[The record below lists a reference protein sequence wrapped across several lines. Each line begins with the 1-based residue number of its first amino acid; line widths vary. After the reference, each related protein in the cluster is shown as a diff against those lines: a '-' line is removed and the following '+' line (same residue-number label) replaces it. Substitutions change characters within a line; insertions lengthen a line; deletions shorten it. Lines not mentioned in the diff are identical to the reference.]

1 MIQKNYANNTI
12 MSGTDITRDPLL
24 NLGRLSANQF
34 GDHDVLYWD
43 HMAHLSA
50 SIQTLNRCL
59 PVVVPCRSPIPLM
72 NTPPAAVVTCIALV
86 KTGRLRCF
94 YSGTRHQ
101 ILVGIRDEENE
112 LMSLEVCAYRTTFDD
127 ARSMTMWEEEDKRVT
142 DPQDRSMRVFVPNDI
157 SGFAEIIRLSDII
170 AVARQQR
177 STRLNTLMMATKQK
191 DTSLSR
197 FFQHELCE
205 PHLLKVIKTMM

>member
-1 MIQKNYANNTI
+1 
-12 MSGTDITRDPLL
+12 MSGTGITRDPLL
-24 NLGRLSANQF
+24 NLGRLSANRF
-34 GDHDVLYWD
+34 DNEDVLYWD

-59 PVVVPCRSPIPLM
+59 PVVVPLQSPIPLM
-72 NTPPAAVVTCIALV
+72 NTPTTAVVTCIALV
-86 KTGRLRCF
+86 KTGRARYLWG
-94 YSGTRHQ
+94 GTRHQ
-101 ILVGIRDEENE
+101 ILVGIRDEEHE
-112 LMSLEVCAYRTTFDD
+112 LTSTEVCFYQTKFDD
-127 ARSMTMWEEEDKRVT
+127 ALSEAMWEEKDKQVT
-142 DPQDRSMRVFVPNDI
+142 DTQDRTTRIFVANDI
-157 SGFAEIIRLSDII
+157 SGFGEIIRLSDII